1 MKQEL
6 VEKIIA
12 DFKSETGYELEI
24 IDGKPYYRGD
34 LDLEDVTEITS
45 LPKDLTVGGY
55 LYLQGTGITSLPD
68 GLTVGG
74 PLYLENCTGI
84 TSLPEGLTVGGSIYL
99 NGTGITSLPD
109 GLVVGLDI
117 DLRDT
122 GITSLPEGLV
132 VGGAVDLRDTIITSL
147 PDGLTVGGFLDLYG
161 AGITSL
167 PEGLTVG
174 GDLDLRGTSIT
185 SLPEGLIVGRYL
197 DLYGTGITSLP
208 DGLIV
213 GGSLDLE
220 DCTGI
225 TSLPDG
231 LTVGGYLD
239 LRGTGITS
247 LPEGLVVGGGLYLN
261 GTEIIDTSNVTR
273 TLSAEARKKISD
285 AQNRPITWK
294 RDGRE
299 YIKVDGIFTE
309 VDSHHG
315 NVYRVHKLGS
325 DKQLYLVTD
334 GDNHWAHGDT
344 LQDARADLIY
354 KINDRDTSMYEGM
367 TLDDTLTFEEAIA
380 AYRTITGA
388 CSPGTR
394 DYIANRLPKPHKAKY
409 SIGEIITLT
418 YGEYGSEKFKDF
430 FKQMI

>member
-6 VEKIIA
+6 EKVIA
-12 DFKSETGYELEI
+12 DFKSETGYGLEI
-24 IDGKPYYRGD
+24 RNGRPYYRGD
-34 LDLEDVTEITS
+34 LDLEDCKGITS

-55 LYLQGTGITSLPD
+55 LYLQETGITSLPD

-74 PLYLENCTGI
+74 PLYLEDCTCI

-99 NGTGITSLPD
+99 SGTSITSLPD

-117 DLRDT
+117 DLRST

-132 VGGAVDLRDTIITSL
+132 VGGA
-147 PDGLTVGGFLDLYG
+147 
-161 AGITSL
+161 
-167 PEGLTVG
+167 
-174 GDLDLRGTSIT
+174 
-185 SLPEGLIVGRYL
+185 
-197 DLYGTGITSLP
+197 
-208 DGLIV
+208 
-213 GGSLDLE
+213 
-220 DCTGI
+220 
-225 TSLPDG
+225 
-231 LTVGGYLD
+231 LD

-247 LPEGLVVGGGLYLN
+247 LPEGLVVGGGLYLE
-261 GTEIIDTSNVTR
+261 GCTGITSLPKGLTVGGYLDLEDCTGLTDTPNATR
-273 TLSAEARKKISD
+273 TLSSEVQKKIID

-294 RDGRE
+294 RDDRE
-299 YIKVDGIFTE
+299 YINIDGMFT
-309 VDSHHG
+309 VIDSHHG
-315 NVYRVHKLGS
+315 NVYHVHKPGIG
-325 DKQLYLVTD
+325 KQLYLVTD

-344 LQDARADLIY
+344 LQEARADLIY

-394 DYIANRLPKPHKAKY
+394 DYISNRLPKPHKERY

-418 YGEYGSEKFKDF
+418 EGEYGSEKFKEF
-430 FKQMI
+430 F